1 MIDHWMECSTL
12 VSDKPHGSNQ
22 RQLLGSWF
30 QTLLYYA
37 CSVGMDCQSICLGM
51 DNQSI
56 WISGCIQTI
65 FLDKS

>member
-1 MIDHWMECSTL
+1 MMIDHWMECSTRF
-12 VSDKPHGSNQ
+12 SDKPHGSNQ

-37 CSVGMDCQSICLGM
+37 CSVGMD
-51 DNQSI
+51 NQSI

>member
-1 MIDHWMECSTL
+1 MMIDHCMECGTL
-12 VSDKPHGSNQ
+12 FSDKPHIGVLIHGSNQ

-37 CSVGMDCQSICLGM
+37 CSVGMD
-51 DNQSI
+51 NQSI

>member
-1 MIDHWMECSTL
+1 MMIDHWMECSIGL
-12 VSDKPHGSNQ
+12 LIRGSNQ

-30 QTLLYYA
+30 QTLLYCA